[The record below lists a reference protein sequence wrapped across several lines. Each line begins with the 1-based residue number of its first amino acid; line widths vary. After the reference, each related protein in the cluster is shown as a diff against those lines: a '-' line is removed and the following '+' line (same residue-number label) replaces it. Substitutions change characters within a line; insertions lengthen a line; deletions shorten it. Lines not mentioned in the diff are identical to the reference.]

1 MGIAAPHLCY
11 LPKKIFDTHVFTVY
25 TAVYMEQEI
34 FTPKELEA
42 IRYIRNFLMKRGC
55 MPSIRQIGREL
66 GYLSPRSAS
75 MVVEKLVDKGVL
87 NRKEDRSLRFIDTGT
102 DGKAGA
108 HTVEVPLVGTVTCG
122 MPVLAEEN
130 IEAMIPVSTKLA
142 KTPHKYFLL
151 RASGDSMD
159 LENIN
164 DGDMVLVRQQETAK
178 SGDIVVALID
188 DMTTVKKFK
197 KLGDVVI
204 LLPRSSNKAHKPI
217 YLERDFTVQGVV
229 VASLPGQ
236 YV

>member
-1 MGIAAPHLCY
+1 
-11 LPKKIFDTHVFTVY
+11 
-25 TAVYMEQEI
+25 
-34 FTPKELEA
+34 
-42 IRYIRNFLMKRGC
+42 MKRGC
-55 MPSIRQIGREL
+55 MPSIRQVGREL

-75 MVVEKLVDKGVL
+75 MIVEKLVDKGIL
-87 NRKEDRSLRFIDTGT
+87 NRKEDRSLQFNDIGLDV
-102 DGKAGA
+102 KHGA

-122 MPVLAEEN
+122 APMLAEEN

-151 RASGDSMD
+151 RASGDSMN

-188 DMTTVKKFK
+188 DMATVKKFK
-197 KLGDVVI
+197 KIGDVVI
-204 LLPRSSNKAHKPI
+204 LLPMSSNKTHKPI
-217 YLERDFTVQGVV
+217 YLERDFAVQGVV

-236 YV
+236 HI